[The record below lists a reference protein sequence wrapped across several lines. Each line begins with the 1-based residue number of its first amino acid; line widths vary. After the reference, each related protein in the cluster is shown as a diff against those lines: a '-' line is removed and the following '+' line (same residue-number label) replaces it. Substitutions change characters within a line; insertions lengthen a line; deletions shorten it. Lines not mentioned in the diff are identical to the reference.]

1 MSTPVFNVTP
11 DQLQR
16 RRSAIIATTGLRRV
30 AALYSLADR
39 YELSPSQWDAYE
51 EVRRIDS
58 LLDRDPPGSR

>member
-30 AALYSLADR
+30 ALYSLADR